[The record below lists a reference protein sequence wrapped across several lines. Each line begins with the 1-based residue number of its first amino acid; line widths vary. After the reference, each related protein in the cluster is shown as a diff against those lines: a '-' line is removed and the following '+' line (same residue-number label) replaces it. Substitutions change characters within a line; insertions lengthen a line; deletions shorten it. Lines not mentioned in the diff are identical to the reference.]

1 MVYDFELLT
10 IETSGRV
17 ATVIIDNPPANV
29 ITKQK
34 VTDNFVRCYGLHQE
48 TARSISKRTSRR

>member
-1 MVYDFELLT
+1 MAYDFELLT
-10 IETSGRV
+10 VETSGRV

-34 VTDNFVRCYGLHQE
+34 VTDNFCALLRPP
-48 TARSISKRTSRR
+48 SRHCAIDI